1 MRPQYFCYVYDLP
14 EATPLMFPLEA
25 DTLPDAVSEARQM
38 ITDDRSYPAFAEI
51 WDGLK
56 DSVVTR
62 VDPPIP
68 EPTAPGLLRSL
79 RRVRPS

>member
-38 ITDDRSYPAFAEI
+38 ISEDRSHPAFAEI
-51 WDGLK
+51 WDGRN

-62 VDPPIP
+62 VDTPIP
-68 EPTAPGLLRSL
+68 EATPPGLLRSV
-79 RRVRPS
+79 RRYRPF